1 MGGYVGNAG
10 VFLIKTLFDLFILAV
25 MLRFLFQLVRADFYN
40 PLSQVL
46 FKITN
51 PMLIPLRR
59 DIPGIGVIYSASVV
73 LMLALKYLELV
84 VVILIKGGAFLPVA
98 ISMLS
103 VTELLSQLVY
113 IFIFSII
120 IQVIISWISP
130 GSYNPVVSLIY
141 SLNEPLMRPAR
152 RVIPPIGGL
161 DLSPLVVLLA
171 LQLCLMLI
179 IAPLN
184 DLTMSI
190 RL

>member
-1 MGGYVGNAG
+1 MSGYVGNAG
-10 VFLIKTLFDLFILAV
+10 IFLIKTLFDLFILAV

-46 FKITN
+46 VKITN
-51 PMLIPLRR
+51 PLLIPLRR
-59 DIPGIGVIYSASVV
+59 IIPGIGGIDGASIV
-73 LMLALKYLELV
+73 LMMSLKYIELLTI
-84 VVILIKGGAFLPVA
+84 ILIKGGAFLPVA
-98 ISMLS
+98 ITMLS
-103 VTELLSQLVY
+103 LTELLSQLVY
-113 IFIFSII
+113 VFIFSII

-130 GSYNPVVSLIY
+130 GTYNPVVSLIY

-152 RVIPPIGGL
+152 RVIPPIGGM

-190 RL
+190 RM

>member
-46 FKITN
+46 VKITN
-51 PMLIPLRR
+51 PLLIPLRR
-59 DIPGIGVIYSASVV
+59 VIPGIGGIDSASVV